1 MYELHFAVK
10 DTGIGIPQDRM
21 DRLFQSFSQV
31 DVSTTRRYGG
41 TGLGL
46 AISKRLSELMG
57 GRMWVESEEG
67 VGTTFNFTIRAE
79 AVPNQ
84 TYRYLHEVQ
93 PQLNDKQVLVV
104 DDNATNRRI
113 LTLQLQSWGMLP
125 AVTASPV
132 EALDWVRRG
141 DRFDLAILDM
151 QMPEMDGLML
161 ATEIRRE
168 RDARNLPLVMLT
180 SLGGR
185 ETLPATDSD
194 KANFAAFM
202 TKPIKP
208 SHLFDA
214 LVNVFS
220 ERPTRI
226 SRRREP
232 TGEAAFDPGMGERLP
247 LRILLA
253 EDHATNQ
260 KLALM
265 LLNRLGY
272 RADVAANGLEALEAL
287 ERQPYD
293 VVLMDMQMPEMD
305 GLEATGHIL
314 RRWPS
319 EGRPR
324 IIAMTANA
332 MEGDREAYLA
342 AGMDDYVSKP
352 IRVEELV
359 RALSESRPT
368 NMSNDVNGSATEDV
382 EQTLTEA
389 ESAGD
394 TQQILDPAALETLLE
409 LVGGEKALVA
419 ELIDSFLEEAP
430 PLFTQL
436 RQSVEQGDAAGLR
449 MAAHTIKSS
458 SNDFGATALAEL
470 CRELEEM
477 GKNGT
482 LEGAAE
488 LTAQA
493 EAEYERVQAAL
504 ETIQVRK

>member
-1 MYELHFAVK
+1 
-10 DTGIGIPQDRM
+10 
-21 DRLFQSFSQV
+21 
-31 DVSTTRRYGG
+31 
-41 TGLGL
+41 
-46 AISKRLSELMG
+46 MG

-67 VGTTFNFTIRAE
+67 VGTTFNFTMQAE
-79 AVPNQ
+79 AVPDQ

-93 PQLNDKQVLVV
+93 PQLNDKQVLIV
-104 DDNATNRRI
+104 DDNATNRHI
-113 LTLQLQSWGMLP
+113 LTLQLQSWGMQP

-132 EALDWVRRG
+132 EALEWVRRG
-141 DRFDLAILDM
+141 DPFDLAILDM

-168 RDARNLPLVMLT
+168 RDAQMLPLVMLT

-185 ETLPATDSD
+185 ETLSSAGLDA
-194 KANFAAFM
+194 ANFAAFM
-202 TKPIKP
+202 TKPLKP

-214 LVNVFS
+214 LVNIFN
-220 ERPTRI
+220 EQPTRI
-226 SRRREP
+226 RRRREP
-232 TGEAAFDPGMGERLP
+232 TGEAAFDPEMGQRMP

-265 LLNRLGY
+265 LLQRLGY

-293 VVLMDMQMPEMD
+293 VILMDMQMPEMD
-305 GLEATGHIL
+305 GLEATHHIL
-314 RRWPS
+314 QRWPG
-319 EGRPR
+319 EHRPR

-332 MEGDREAYLA
+332 MEGDRESYLA

-359 RALSESRPT
+359 RALNESHPKT
-368 NMSNDVNGSATEDV
+368 MSNDGEPSATKNFKQSFTQV
-382 EQTLTEA
+382 SQTE

-394 TQQILDPAALETLLE
+394 TSQILDPDAVATLLE
-409 LVGGEKALVA
+409 LVGGEKALVV

-436 RQSVEQGDAAGLR
+436 RNSVEQSDAAGLR
-449 MAAHTIKSS
+449 MAAHTLKSS
-458 SNDFGATALAEL
+458 STDFGATTLAEL

-488 LTAQA
+488 LVAQA
-493 EAEYERVQAAL
+493 EAEYERVQTGL
-504 ETIQVRK
+504 ETVRDE